1 MLIDFINDFVN
12 TEEYISS
19 VGWFLLIAHHEG
31 VCGKEKYRFFSSV
44 GIEHNNRKQEGYIF
58 KNVPNWLYKYC
69 DGKNKPKE
77 LYAVIFGAWMGL
89 DELSIK
95 LLSSEKCKGLE
106 DETLHALLCE
116 ANPVEVEN
124 VLDSKISYAK
134 KAEKLYT
141 NVPKFYAVEIAG
153 KLHKAKRVGN
163 WLITEDNK
171 LRLEIQP

>member
-1 MLIDFINDFVN
+1 MSKTPTAAELKARAKDGYNKRI
-12 TEEYISS
+12 
-19 VGWFLLIAHHEG
+19 
-31 VCGKEKYRFFSSV
+31 
-44 GIEHNNRKQEGYIF
+44 QEGYVF
-58 KNVPNWLYKYC
+58 ENVPDWLCKYC
-69 DGKNKPKE
+69 SETIEPNQ
-77 LYAVIFGAWMGL
+77 LSLVILGAWMGL

-106 DETLHALLCE
+106 EETLHALLCE

-124 VLDSKISYAK
+124 VLDSKMSYSK
-134 KAEKLYT
+134 KAQKLYT

-153 KLHKAKRVGN
+153 KLHKSKRVGN